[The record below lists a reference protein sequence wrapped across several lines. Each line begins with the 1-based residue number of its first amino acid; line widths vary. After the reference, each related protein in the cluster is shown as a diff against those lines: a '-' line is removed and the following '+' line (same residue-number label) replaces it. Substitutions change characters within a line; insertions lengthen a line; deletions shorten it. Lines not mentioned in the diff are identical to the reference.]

1 MLTSFSTRS
10 SATGGNQPAAD
21 VSPTTASASTQPEFA
36 INHTASSSLQSSLNS
51 SVNASTGST
60 IVTPTSSSQKRDL
73 AMADDDGSS
82 KKRLLLSDA
91 NNTLDIHNDDEPQS
105 LPNYP
110 TWTPVVDPSVTE
122 LTFSGVDWTSPP
134 SIIQSAVDEGHS
146 FSTPPSVNE
155 AIDTLLELLQKKTSS
170 DALSTAL
177 IKYAAS
183 DEKIP
188 KTKPALVRKFRK
200 LINDRIQFRR

>member
-73 AMADDDGSS
+73 AIADDDGSS

-91 NNTLDIHNDDEPQS
+91 NNIGIHNDDEPQS

-170 DALSTAL
+170 DALSTVL
-177 IKYAAS
+177 TNYAAA

-188 KTKPALVRKFRK
+188 KTKPALMRKFRK
-200 LINDRIQFRR
+200 LINDRIQFHR

>member
-91 NNTLDIHNDDEPQS
+91 NNIGIHNDDEPQS

-155 AIDTLLELLQKKTSS
+155 AIDTLL
-170 DALSTAL
+170 
-177 IKYAAS
+177 
-183 DEKIP
+183 
-188 KTKPALVRKFRK
+188 
-200 LINDRIQFRR
+200 

>member
-36 INHTASSSLQSSLNS
+36 INHTASSSLQSFLNS

-91 NNTLDIHNDDEPQS
+91 NNIGIHNDDEPQS

-170 DALSTAL
+170 DALSTVL
-177 IKYAAS
+177 TNYAAA

-188 KTKPALVRKFRK
+188 KTKPALMRKFRK
-200 LINDRIQFRR
+200 LINDRIQLHR

>member
-91 NNTLDIHNDDEPQS
+91 NNIGIHNDDEPQS

-177 IKYAAS
+177 IKYAAA

-188 KTKPALVRKFRK
+188 KTKPALMRKFRK
-200 LINDRIQFRR
+200 LINDRIQLHR

>member
-91 NNTLDIHNDDEPQS
+91 NNIGIHNDDEPQS

-170 DALSTAL
+170 DALSTVL
-177 IKYAAS
+177 TNYAAA

-188 KTKPALVRKFRK
+188 KTKPALMRKFRK
-200 LINDRIQFRR
+200 LINDRIQLHR

>member
-21 VSPTTASASTQPEFA
+21 VSPTTTSASTQPEFA
-36 INHTASSSLQSSLNS
+36 INHTASSSLQSFLNS

-91 NNTLDIHNDDEPQS
+91 NNIGIHNDDEPQS

-170 DALSTAL
+170 DALSTVL
-177 IKYAAS
+177 TNYAAA

-188 KTKPALVRKFRK
+188 KTKPALMRKFRK
-200 LINDRIQFRR
+200 LINDRIQLHR

>member
-91 NNTLDIHNDDEPQS
+91 NNLGIHNDDEPQS

-134 SIIQSAVDEGHS
+134 SIIQSAVDEGYS

-177 IKYAAS
+177 IKYAAA

-188 KTKPALVRKFRK
+188 KTKPALMRKFRK